1 MAGSPRKDPL
11 RSIPGIGPSLARDL
25 RDLGYAEVEALRGED
40 PEEMYDRLIHLRGKR
55 QDPCVLYVFRCAV
68 YFASTSDPDPELLK
82 WWAWKD
88 RNLRPDPPGSALKGR
103 R

>member
-1 MAGSPRKDPL
+1 MSGASRTDPL

-25 RDLGYAEVEALRGED
+25 RDLGYGEVEALRGED
-40 PEEMYDRLIHLRGKR
+40 PEEMYDRLIRIRGER

-88 RNLRPDPPGSALKGR
+88 RSFRPGRPGSPLKGR

>member
-1 MAGSPRKDPL
+1 MADSSRKDPL

-25 RDLGYAEVEALRGED
+25 RDLGYEEVAALRGED
-40 PEEMYDRLIHLRGKR
+40 PEEMYDRLIHLRGER

-68 YFASTSDPDPELLK
+68 YFASTSDPDPEFLK
-82 WWAWKD
+82 WWVWKD
-88 RNLRPDPPGSALKGR
+88 RRFRPDQAESRPKGR